1 MKTLLT
7 FLLLSLITFT
17 SNCQVIQVTMKRWTT
32 FDFPGEMSLHEAI
45 TKDSVNSKT
54 TDTGELIYLFDF
66 VNNQIIMSSANGW
79 KSVFEI
85 KVIIPTTQ
93 SLLNIDAEQ
102 DGLFYNFLVTEN
114 VDNQM
119 SLVAQRF
126 DLVDGKREGFFS
138 NSVEYFLK

>member
-1 MKTLLT
+1 
-7 FLLLSLITFT
+7 
-17 SNCQVIQVTMKRWTT
+17 
-32 FDFPGEMSLHEAI
+32 
-45 TKDSVNSKT
+45 
-54 TDTGELIYLFDF
+54 
-66 VNNQIIMSSANGW
+66 MSSANGW

>member
-1 MKTLLT
+1 
-7 FLLLSLITFT
+7 
-17 SNCQVIQVTMKRWTT
+17 MKRWTT
-32 FDFPGEMSLHEAI
+32 FEFPGEMSLHEAT

-54 TDTGELIYLFDF
+54 TNTEELIYVFDL
-66 VNNQIIMSSANGW
+66 VNKQIMMSSDKGW
-79 KSVFEI
+79 KSVFNI

-138 NSVEYFLK
+138 NSVEYIIK